1 MIVPGRERRLTY
13 LTRCRF
19 VMDRACTDRPRE
31 APVKRTRIR
40 SICLFA
46 IAALAMCSQT
56 LLKRESKHSTGECAG
71 EDCNVVARGFRAF
84 TENMHALSANGRA
97 CADCHVPAD
106 HFQLSPSTAE
116 ARYRLLLIR
125 RQFDAN
131 ADDPLFRPTDANDF
145 RASGSG
151 ASDFT
156 NLRKHGLIRIGFP
169 LPSNVRLIDERT
181 GNPSDETEVDVW
193 RAVPPIAN
201 LVLTGPDSQ
210 NPFPRG
216 PNNTGGYQRDGRFG
230 SLEEQAR
237 NALKDHSEMKGETR
251 EGLVEDIA
259 SFERTVFSS
268 PQARAT
274 AEALRSGNTPGF
286 EEPPLTELETQGKAV
301 FNRACGNCHGG
312 AGFSTTNRP
321 VVFRY
326 HDTKTQC
333 PRPVD
338 TASPPRF
345 SFAACAPEV
354 EQTARTYEFTT
365 ATGEKV
371 RRRSSDPGR
380 ALLTGIVMIGG
391 QPAADDWNKLD
402 VPGLHGI
409 RHTAP
414 YFHNNSAT
422 TLEEVVDHYIA
433 FYKFAR
439 AQQPPGVVPPVASTD
454 GVNFD
459 RQPSPEERAALVA
472 YLRTL

>member
-1 MIVPGRERRLTY
+1 MKGTL
-13 LTRCRF
+13 
-19 VMDRACTDRPRE
+19 
-31 APVKRTRIR
+31 IR
-40 SICLFA
+40 SIGLLV
-46 IAALAMCSQT
+46 IATVGVYTQT
-56 LLKRESKHSTGECAG
+56 LSRPALKHSSGQCDG
-71 EDCNVVARGFRAF
+71 EDCNTVARGFRAF
-84 TENMHALSANGRA
+84 TENMHALGANGRA
-97 CADCHVPAD
+97 CADCHVPTD

-145 RASGSG
+145 RTSG
-151 ASDFT
+151 ASASNFT
-156 NLRKHGLIRIGFP
+156 NLRKHGLVRISFP
-169 LPSNVRLIDERT
+169 LPANVRLIDERT
-181 GNPSDETEVDVW
+181 GSPSDETEVDVW

-201 LVLTGPDSQ
+201 LVLTGPDDQ

-216 PNNTGGYQRDGRFG
+216 PNNTGGYQRDGRFA

-237 NALKDHSEMKGETR
+237 NALKDHAGMMGEPR
-251 EGLVEDIA
+251 ERLAEDIA
-259 SFERTVFSS
+259 SFERTIFSS
-268 PQARAT
+268 PRARAI
-274 AEALRSGNTPGF
+274 AEALRAGTTPTM

-301 FNRACGNCHGG
+301 FNRACANCHGG
-312 AGFSTTNRP
+312 HGFSTTNRP

-345 SFAACAPEV
+345 SFTACAPEL
-354 EQTARTYEFTT
+354 EQTVRTYEFTL
-365 ATGEKV
+365 ASGENT

-380 ALLTGIVMIGG
+380 ALLTGVVIVGG

-414 YFHNNSAT
+414 YFHNNSAA
-422 TLEEVVDHYIA
+422 TLEEVVDHYVE
-433 FYKFAR
+433 FYKFVQAL
-439 AQQPPGVVPPVASTD
+439 QPPGVVPPVASTD

-459 RQPSPEERAALVA
+459 RQPKPDERAALLA